1 MKSVF
6 TTQNPTAD
14 EALCSL
20 GASGDRIAEEALVM
34 RYNRLVR
41 VCARPYFL
49 AGGDS
54 EDLIQEGM
62 VGLLNAIREYDPGKG
77 SSFRT
82 YAETCIRN
90 RILSAIRA
98 AARDKHTPLNHY
110 VSYETPL
117 LDGNTDS
124 YPLSASRQPQQNP
137 EDMLISREERRERL
151 GTLKGQLSGFEAQI
165 LDLYL
170 RGLSYVEIASEVDRS
185 PKAVDNAVQRIR
197 RKVAQHLSSG
207 DFSQG

>member
-1 MKSVF
+1 MKSVY

-20 GASGDRIAEEALVM
+20 AASGDRIAEEALVM

-62 VGLLNAIREYDPGKG
+62 VGLLNAIREYVPGKG

-151 GTLKGQLSGFEAQI
+151 GTLKGQLSGFEAQF

-170 RGLSYVEIASEVDRS
+170 RGLSYMVIASEVDRS

>member
-1 MKSVF
+1 MKSVY
-6 TTQNPTAD
+6 TAQNPTAD

-20 GASGDRIAEEALVM
+20 AASGDRIAEEALVM

>member
-1 MKSVF
+1 MEKRE
-6 TTQNPTAD
+6 NKD
-14 EALCSL
+14 
-20 GASGDRIAEEALVM
+20 G
-34 RYNRLVR
+34 RLVR
-41 VCARPYFL
+41 LAQSGDNDAMEQLCAEYKDTVRMLARPYFL
-49 AGGDS
+49 IGADRD
-54 EDLIQEGM
+54 DLIQEGM
-62 VGLLNAIREYDPGKG
+62 VGLLNAIREYVPGKG